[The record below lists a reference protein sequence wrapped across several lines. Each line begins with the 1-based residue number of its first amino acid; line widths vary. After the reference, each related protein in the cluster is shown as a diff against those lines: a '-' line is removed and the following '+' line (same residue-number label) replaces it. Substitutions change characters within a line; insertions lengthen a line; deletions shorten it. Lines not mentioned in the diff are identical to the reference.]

1 MKIKNHHSPDTS
13 KHVQEQKSG
22 AGPSNQRHDTK
33 IDKATEKALRQRDSS
48 ANLAKVAP
56 NERKR

>member
-1 MKIKNHHSPDTS
+1 MKIKNHHRRDAS

-22 AGPSNQRHDTK
+22 AGPRNERNDAK
-33 IDKATEKALRQRDSS
+33 IDKATEKALQRRDSS

-56 NERKR
+56 NERNR